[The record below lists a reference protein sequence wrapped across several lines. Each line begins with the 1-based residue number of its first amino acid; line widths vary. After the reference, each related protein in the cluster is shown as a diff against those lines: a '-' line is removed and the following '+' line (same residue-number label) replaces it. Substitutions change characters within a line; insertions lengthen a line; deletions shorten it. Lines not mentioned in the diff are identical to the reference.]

1 MLRSTHDYYT
11 FIHGPRFSGLRCFE
25 RVAPYCVFSAS
36 NRTIDGQARLR
47 FGPCSRMK
55 RKRSASAVKLFS
67 RDPQFRG
74 VNRMESSAAKPQPT
88 AGGLMITAEQ
98 TYLRTELEQRR
109 ERLHVALHSPGADTS
124 LSQLLM
130 AVDDALRRFD
140 QGTFGLC
147 ETCHETV
154 EPERLL
160 ADPLVRFCLDHLT
173 SAEQRALESDLSL
186 AANIQRALLPNPGLA
201 PRGWD
206 VRFHY
211 QPAGMVSGDYCD
223 LVETAQGLLFML
235 GDVSGKGV
243 AASMLMSHLHAT
255 FRSLAEAGLPLD
267 RMVEDANRI
276 FCESTLAG
284 QFATLVVGRAA
295 HDGSVEF
302 VSAGH
307 LPVLHIHGDGATP
320 KDSTGVPLGM
330 FCNARFPLHR
340 LALAHGD
347 TLFLYTDGLTE
358 ARNRAGAEYGLHRVR
373 TLVAQKTGIE
383 SAGLIS
389 QCLEDLLIFGEGLKQ
404 SDDLTLLA
412 VRRAE

>member
-1 MLRSTHDYYT
+1 
-11 FIHGPRFSGLRCFE
+11 
-25 RVAPYCVFSAS
+25 
-36 NRTIDGQARLR
+36 
-47 FGPCSRMK
+47 
-55 RKRSASAVKLFS
+55 
-67 RDPQFRG
+67 
-74 VNRMESSAAKPQPT
+74 
-88 AGGLMITAEQ
+88 MITAENS
-98 TYLRTELEQRR
+98 YLRSELELRR
-109 ERLHVALHSPGADTS
+109 ERLHAALHAPTAADAS
-124 LSQLLM
+124 LSQLLT
-130 AVDDALRRFD
+130 AVDEALRRID

-147 ETCHETV
+147 ETCHESV

-160 ADPLVRFCLDHLT
+160 ADPLVQFCLDHLT

-186 AANIQRALLPNPGLA
+186 AASIQRRLLPNLEIA
-201 PRGWD
+201 PTGWD

-223 LVETAQGLLFML
+223 LVETRDGLLFML

-267 RMVEDANRI
+267 RMVENANRI

-284 QFATLVVGRAA
+284 QYATLVVGRAA

-307 LPVLHIHGDGATP
+307 LPLLHIHGDGVAP

-330 FCNARFPLHR
+330 FCNARFPVHR
-340 LALAHGD
+340 LNLAHGD
-347 TLFLYTDGLTE
+347 AVLLYTDGLTE
-358 ARNRAGAEYGLHRVR
+358 SRNRAGQEYGLHRIR
-373 TLVAQKTGIE
+373 ALAERHTEKTPD
-383 SAGLIS
+383 GLIS
-389 QCLEDLLIFGEGLKQ
+389 ECLGDLLSFGEGLKQ
-404 SDDLTLLA
+404 TDDLTLLV

>member
-1 MLRSTHDYYT
+1 
-11 FIHGPRFSGLRCFE
+11 
-25 RVAPYCVFSAS
+25 
-36 NRTIDGQARLR
+36 
-47 FGPCSRMK
+47 
-55 RKRSASAVKLFS
+55 
-67 RDPQFRG
+67 
-74 VNRMESSAAKPQPT
+74 MESSAAGQQPI
-88 AGGLMITAEQ
+88 AGGAMATAEQ
-98 TYLRTELEQRR
+98 TYLRTELQSRR
-109 ERLHVALHSPGADTS
+109 ERLHQALHSPAADAS
-124 LSQLLM
+124 LSELLK
-130 AVDDALRRFD
+130 AVDTALSRLD

-147 ETCHETV
+147 ETCNSTSEA
-154 EPERLL
+154 ERLL

-186 AANIQRALLPNPGLA
+186 AARIQRALLPKPGLA
-201 PRGWD
+201 PPGWC

-223 LVETAQGLLFML
+223 LLETDSGLLFML

-255 FRSLAEAGLPLD
+255 FRSLAEACLPLD

-276 FCESTLAG
+276 FCESPLAG

-295 HDGSVEF
+295 HDGLVEF

-307 LPVLHIHGDGATP
+307 LPLLHMHADGATS

-347 TLFLYTDGLTE
+347 SLFLYTDGLTE
-358 ARNRAGAEYGLHRVR
+358 ARNRAGAEYGLHRIR
-373 TLVAQKTGIE
+373 TLAAQKTGIE

-389 QCLEDLLIFGEGLKQ
+389 ECLKDLLIFGEGLKQ
-404 SDDLTLLA
+404 TDDLTLLA

>member
-1 MLRSTHDYYT
+1 M
-11 FIHGPRFSGLRCFE
+11 
-25 RVAPYCVFSAS
+25 A
-36 NRTIDGQARLR
+36 
-47 FGPCSRMK
+47 
-55 RKRSASAVKLFS
+55 
-67 RDPQFRG
+67 
-74 VNRMESSAAKPQPT
+74 
-88 AGGLMITAEQ
+88 TAEQ
-98 TYLRTELEQRR
+98 TYLRTELEKRR
-109 ERLHVALHSPGADTS
+109 ERLHAALHSPAADAS
-124 LSQLLM
+124 LSQLLT

-147 ETCHETV
+147 ETCHDTV

-173 SAEQRALESDLSL
+173 NAEQRALESDLSL
-186 AANIQRALLPNPGLA
+186 AARIQQALLPDPGLEPKA
-201 PRGWD
+201 WD

-223 LVETAQGLLFML
+223 LVETNGGLLFML

-295 HDGSVEF
+295 PDGSVEF

-307 LPVLHIHGDGATP
+307 LPLLHIHVHGVAP

-330 FCNARFPLHR
+330 FCNARFLVHR
-340 LALAHGD
+340 LILAQGD
-347 TLFLYTDGLTE
+347 TVFLYTDGLTE
-358 ARNRAGAEYGLHRVR
+358 ARNRAGQEYGLHRIR
-373 TLVAQKTGIE
+373 TLAARNVGKAPD
-383 SAGLIS
+383 GLIS
-389 QCLEDLLIFGEGLKQ
+389 ECLEDLANFSGGLKQ

-412 VRRAE
+412 VRRTE

>member
-1 MLRSTHDYYT
+1 
-11 FIHGPRFSGLRCFE
+11 
-25 RVAPYCVFSAS
+25 
-36 NRTIDGQARLR
+36 
-47 FGPCSRMK
+47 
-55 RKRSASAVKLFS
+55 
-67 RDPQFRG
+67 
-74 VNRMESSAAKPQPT
+74 
-88 AGGLMITAEQ
+88 MITAEQ

-109 ERLHVALHSPGADTS
+109 ERLHVALNSPAADAS
-124 LSQLLM
+124 LSQLLT
-130 AVDDALRRFD
+130 AVDDALRRID

-147 ETCHETV
+147 EACHDTV

-173 SAEQRALESDLSL
+173 NAEQRALESDLSL
-186 AANIQRALLPNPGLA
+186 AANIQRALLPNPALA

-223 LVETAQGLLFML
+223 LVETDGGLLFML

-255 FRSLAEAGLPLD
+255 FRSLAETNLPLD

-307 LPVLHIHGDGATP
+307 LPLLHIHADGVAP

-330 FCNARFPLHR
+330 FCGARFQAHR
-340 LALAHGD
+340 LTLAYGD
-347 TLFLYTDGLTE
+347 AVLLYTDGLTE
-358 ARNRAGAEYGLHRVR
+358 AQNRAGQEYGLQRIRALAARHVGK
-373 TLVAQKTGIE
+373 APD
-383 SAGLIS
+383 GLIS
-389 QCLEDLLIFGEGLKQ
+389 ECLADLVSFGEGVKQ
-404 SDDLTLLA
+404 TDDLTLLV

>member
-1 MLRSTHDYYT
+1 
-11 FIHGPRFSGLRCFE
+11 
-25 RVAPYCVFSAS
+25 
-36 NRTIDGQARLR
+36 
-47 FGPCSRMK
+47 
-55 RKRSASAVKLFS
+55 
-67 RDPQFRG
+67 
-74 VNRMESSAAKPQPT
+74 MESSAVKPQPE
-88 AGGLMITAEQ
+88 AGGPMITAEQ

-109 ERLHVALHSPGADTS
+109 ERLHAALRSGAADDS
-124 LSQLLM
+124 LSQLLT
-130 AVDDALRRFD
+130 AVDEALRRAD

-173 SAEQRALESDLSL
+173 SSEQRALESDLLL
-186 AANIQRALLPNPGLA
+186 AARIQRRLLPNLEIA
-201 PRGWD
+201 PTGWD

-223 LVETAQGLLFML
+223 LVETHDGLLFML

-284 QFATLVVGRAA
+284 QYATLVVGRAA
-295 HDGSVEF
+295 RDGSVEF

-307 LPVLHIHGDGATP
+307 LPLLHLHGEGVAP

-330 FCNARFPLHR
+330 FCNARFPVHR
-340 LALAHGD
+340 LTLDPGD
-347 TLFLYTDGLTE
+347 AVFLYTDGLTE
-358 ARNRAGAEYGLHRVR
+358 ARNRAGQEYGLQRIR
-373 TLVAQKTGIE
+373 TLAGRNIGK
-383 SAGLIS
+383 APDGLIS
-389 QCLEDLLIFGEGLKQ
+389 DCLEDLTNFGEGLKQ
-404 SDDLTLLA
+404 TDDLTLLA
-412 VRRAE
+412 VRRAK